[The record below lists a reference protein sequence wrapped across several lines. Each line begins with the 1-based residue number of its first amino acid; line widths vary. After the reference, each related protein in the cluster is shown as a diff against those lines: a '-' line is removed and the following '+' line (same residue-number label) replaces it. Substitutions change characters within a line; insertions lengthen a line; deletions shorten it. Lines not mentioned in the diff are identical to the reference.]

1 MSDYLLLGGIALGVL
16 SILVAVVQ
24 LLQTRPPR
32 AAAITL
38 VLAIVA
44 LLAGAWLAPEPFR
57 LSQIC
62 DAWTRVTG
70 GVVAPAEQAA
80 PEAAEPEAAEPEA
93 APEAAAS
100 ETVEPA
106 EADASEDAGADGAEA
121 DGAEGAAGN
130 P

>member
-16 SILVAVVQ
+16 SIVVAVVQ

-80 PEAAEPEAAEPEA
+80 PEAEESEPETAPAPIEAEASDDVGTDAAE
-93 APEAAAS
+93 
-100 ETVEPA
+100 
-106 EADASEDAGADGAEA
+106 
-121 DGAEGAAGN
+121 EGAAGN